1 MPLMRKMRINAP
13 AKKAADVGQHLLTT
27 SVPTVGKCRT
37 PKDFHSGGP
46 HLATLTLVAC
56 SLGWLKLEFFFFFSI
71 FIWLHWVL
79 VAAHRIFSLC

>member
-46 HLATLTLVAC
+46 HLATLTLVAWAQGKC
-56 SLGWLKLEFFFFFSI
+56 TYLGLWLKGIREMKCDSS
-71 FIWLHWVL
+71 
-79 VAAHRIFSLC
+79 R